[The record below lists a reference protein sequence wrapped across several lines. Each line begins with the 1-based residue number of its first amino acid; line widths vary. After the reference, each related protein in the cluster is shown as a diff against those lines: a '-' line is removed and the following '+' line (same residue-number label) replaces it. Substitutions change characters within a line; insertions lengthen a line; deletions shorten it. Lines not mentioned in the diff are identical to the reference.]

1 MRLMT
6 LLPLIVLALLLPA
19 FTRAQEQHRA
29 GLVVRHGDGR
39 VATACVTFSEP
50 SLSGVE
56 LLERSGFNMITQGG
70 GIGAAVC
77 KLDGEGCDYPTE
89 GCFCKRDGTQS
100 VYWAYSQLRDGVWA
114 YSPLGASSTKVQDG
128 DVEGW
133 AWGSGDSRA
142 GAVPPVVPLDQIC
155 TVTHLQPTATALVPA
170 TRPVAPTTRPTRMPL
185 TATSA
190 PAAATPMPPTMPVAT
205 AVALAPTNMPTVAP
219 TRILAPTL
227 IVAVAPSTVLT
238 ARPLPTTEIPGQ
250 TDAPASGTA
259 NYLAF
264 GALALLL
271 VGGIIIAARRR

>member
-1 MRLMT
+1 MRLLT
-6 LLPLIVLALLLPA
+6 LLPLVVLALLLPT

-56 LLERSGFNMITQGG
+56 VLERSGFSMTTQGG

-114 YSPLGASSTKVQDG
+114 YSPLGASNTTVQDG

-133 AWGSGDSRA
+133 AWGNGDSRV
-142 GAVPPVVPLDQIC
+142 GAVPPVLPLDQIC
-155 TVTHLQPTATALVPA
+155 TVTQPQPTAMALAPA
-170 TRPVAPTTRPTRMPL
+170 TRPVPPTVRPTRVPL

-205 AVALAPTNMPTVAP
+205 AVALAPTNMPMVAP
-219 TRILAPTL
+219 TPIPAPPL
-227 IVAVAPSTVLT
+227 IVAVAPSTVPT
-238 ARPLPTTEIPGQ
+238 AHPLPTMETSAQ
-250 TDAPASGTA
+250 TAAPASGTT